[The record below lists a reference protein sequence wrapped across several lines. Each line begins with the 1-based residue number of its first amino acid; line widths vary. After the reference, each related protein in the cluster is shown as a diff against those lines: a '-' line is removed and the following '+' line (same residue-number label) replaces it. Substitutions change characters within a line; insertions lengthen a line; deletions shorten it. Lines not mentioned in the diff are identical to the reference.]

1 MIVKRNQNGNFV
13 VTDIV
18 LEHNHYLASPNKT
31 HMIRSHRKISDSQA
45 YEIDVCNSV
54 GIAPKNAHELMAKQA
69 GGKDVLGFI
78 PADYKNYLRT
88 KRQKDIEIGNT
99 GGVLEYLQRMQSK
112 DLNFHYAIQVDGFDM
127 LTNIFW
133 CDAKMKADF
142 ANFGDVCFDTT
153 YGKNKEGRPI
163 ALFVGVNHHKQSIVL
178 GAVLLYDETSHSF
191 EWLFDTFS
199 VAMSGRKPIT
209 ILTDQDTAMGKA
221 LASIWPKTNHRLCIW
236 HIYQNAAIH
245 LSHVFSECNGF
256 MSAFKSCIYDFE
268 EEEDFLE
275 NGHQCWINLSSMIA
289 RG

>member
-1 MIVKRNQNGNFV
+1 MAYAKHVGFGVRKKRSHTDKKNKDILRDQTLVCAAEGKRCLDKRGVKSHRPETRFGCLAKMIVKRNQNGNFV

-153 YGKNKEGRPI
+153 YGKNKADLLPCLWVLI
-163 ALFVGVNHHKQSIVL
+163 ITNNQLFLVPFCYTMRHLTHLNGYSTL
-178 GAVLLYDETSHSF
+178 FLLPCRVES
-191 EWLFDTFS
+191 L
-199 VAMSGRKPIT
+199 
-209 ILTDQDTAMGKA
+209 
-221 LASIWPKTNHRLCIW
+221 
-236 HIYQNAAIH
+236 
-245 LSHVFSECNGF
+245 
-256 MSAFKSCIYDFE
+256 
-268 EEEDFLE
+268 
-275 NGHQCWINLSSMIA
+275 
-289 RG
+289 